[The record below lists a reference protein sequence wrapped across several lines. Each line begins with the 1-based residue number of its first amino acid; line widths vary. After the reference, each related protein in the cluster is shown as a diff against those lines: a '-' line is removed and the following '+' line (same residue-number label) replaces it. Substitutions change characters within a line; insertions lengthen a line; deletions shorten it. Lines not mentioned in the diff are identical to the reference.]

1 MMKRNVSRAA
11 ALALAGTMMLG
22 LAACGAPELVNDG
35 SPRPEQEQQV
45 EEKGYGVCAGSDVC
59 VHRPV
64 LHGEGL

>member
-45 EEKGYGVCAGSDVC
+45 EEKD
-59 VHRPV
+59 
-64 LHGEGL
+64 EQK